1 MNTHSLLFV
10 PDITGFTEFVN
21 KTEIEHSQH
30 IISELL
36 EKIIDSNELGME
48 VSEVEGDAVLFYKQE
63 HVPDVEAVLNQ
74 VKKMF
79 LDFHSHL
86 RLYDNQ
92 RICQCGACSTASRLS
107 LKFVVHSGQIG
118 FTNIKNQ
125 KKPFGADVVLLH
137 KLLKNDVQDGEY
149 VLFSEQYINDVSLG
163 SLEKLNLKFHKCQ
176 QEYEA
181 VGIVNYQYLKLGE
194 LHREVIDP
202 PPFMLPDKMK
212 NPITV
217 EHVFDLSLMESY
229 EYLSNFELKKT
240 WNDGVSDF
248 KYEKGK
254 LNRMGTRHICVFEKG
269 TAEFET
275 VKNDFGDGNLVY
287 GEKLLNFPLAKDFAV
302 YFILTP
308 VQDRT
313 KIRLE
318 THYSPL
324 PMIGWLFKPIINMNI
339 KKINQKFINSFSKL
353 KREESAPESVPELK

>member
-36 EKIIDSNELGME
+36 ESIIDGNVLGME

-63 HVPDVEAVLNQ
+63 HVPDAEAVFAQ

-79 LDFHSHL
+79 LDFHAHL
-86 RLYDNQ
+86 RLYDKQ

-149 VLFSEQYINDVSLG
+149 VLFSEQYINDVSVA
-163 SLEKLNLKFHKCQ
+163 SLEKLNLKLHKCQ

-202 PPFMLPDKMK
+202 PTYNVPAKSK
-212 NPITV
+212 NPISA
-217 EHVFDLSLMESY
+217 EQVFDLPLMESY

-240 WNDGVSDF
+240 WNAEVTDF

-269 TAEFET
+269 TAEFES
-275 VKNDFGDGNLVY
+275 VKNDFGEGNLVY
-287 GEKLLNFPLAKDFAV
+287 GEKLLNFPLAKDFVV

-308 VQDRT
+308 IQDRT
-313 KIRLE
+313 KIRIE
-318 THYSPL
+318 THYKPL
-324 PMIGWLFKPIINMNI
+324 PVIGWIFKPIINLNI
-339 KKINQKFINSFSKL
+339 KKINRKFIKSFSKL
-353 KREESAPESVPELK
+353 KREESTAKSVPVLG